1 LNKRAG
7 ALVLTAGVILLG
19 LFAYGGYQRQK
30 LQQAVVRDTG
40 PKNVTPATAA
50 GSEILKAI
58 PEGGSATL
66 SRNPGSPGP
75 GKPEPRA
82 LDRGAGARPT
92 ADRVAPPANYQTSP
106 VPYPAP
112 NDPVRPPSPEEQARI
127 AAYARHQEALTA
139 PTSFRQA
146 SASAWPPE
154 TVRSNSAADGLATL
168 LSSAANRAASDR
180 NDARLGQGMNRSSE
194 YDDQNMQAGKEQF
207 IRDARL
213 GVRSDNYLKSVRA
226 APVSAFEIKA
236 GWEIPA
242 VMEQALNSDLPG
254 EVKALVSS
262 SVFDT
267 ATGQHLLIPQ
277 GSRLVGAYDSRIG
290 YSQDGVQVVWN
301 RIIFPDAS
309 SIDLAGM
316 SGTDAYG
323 NAGLRDQVDHHYRR
337 LIGFT
342 ALTSLFS
349 AGFALSQRSRQ
360 SVLAYPNPGEI
371 AGSAVG
377 QEVSQLGSHITRR
390 NLNVQP
396 TIRIPVGYRFNVRV
410 NRDILFDG
418 PYRPIQAAQ

>member
-1 LNKRAG
+1 
-7 ALVLTAGVILLG
+7 
-19 LFAYGGYQRQK
+19 
-30 LQQAVVRDTG
+30 
-40 PKNVTPATAA
+40 
-50 GSEILKAI
+50 
-58 PEGGSATL
+58 
-66 SRNPGSPGP
+66 
-75 GKPEPRA
+75 
-82 LDRGAGARPT
+82 
-92 ADRVAPPANYQTSP
+92 
-106 VPYPAP
+106 VPYPDP
-112 NDPVRPPSPEEQARI
+112 NDPVLTPSPEEQARI

-146 SASAWPPE
+146 STSTWPPE
-154 TVRSNSAADGLATL
+154 TIRSSSPTDGLATL
-168 LSSAANRAASDR
+168 LSTAANRAASDR
-180 NDARLGQGMNRSSE
+180 NARLGQGINRSSE
-194 YDDQNMQAGKEQF
+194 YDEQNMQAGKEQF
-207 IRDARL
+207 IRDARSA
-213 GVRSDNYLKSVRA
+213 VSRDNYLKSIRT

-267 ATGQHLLIPQ
+267 ATGQYVLIPQ

-290 YSQDGVQVVWN
+290 YGQDGVQVVWN

-316 SGTDAYG
+316 SGTDSHG
-323 NAGLRDQVDHHYRR
+323 NAGLRDQVDNHYKR
-337 LIGFT
+337 LVGFT

-377 QEVSQLGSHITRR
+377 QEVSQLGSQITRR
-390 NLNVQP
+390 NLDVQP

-410 NRDILFDG
+410 NRDILFEG
-418 PYRPIQAAQ
+418 PYRPITAAR